1 MASVRASSHD
11 NVHEFRRAATQE
23 PLILLVPG
31 LHDSGPRHWQT
42 RWEAER
48 PDARRVELG
57 MWDDP
62 HRNTWVNQLNLAI
75 QRAGRPVVLVAH
87 SLGCLAVA
95 WWAHYEQA
103 VAGSPVVGAML
114 VAPPDVD
121 RPGADSRL
129 ARFSACPRQ
138 ELPFPAFLVASRNDP
153 WCNQRT
159 AYALA
164 RDWGCRFADAGD
176 TGHIN
181 ADSPIGEWHFGQAL
195 LKQLLREHARGQAEP
210 ANDPGRLREASV
222 PLPRRPGPSCPAGP
236 CPADQPNR
244 AARVAAAAVTSDQV
258 ASKPAGSPK

>member
-1 MASVRASSHD
+1 MATLNTNIHD
-11 NVHEFRRAATQE
+11 FRPQPPRGAAQE

-31 LHDSGPRHWQT
+31 LHDSGPDHWQT
-42 RWEAER
+42 RWETER

-62 HRNTWVNQLNLAI
+62 HRNTWVNKLNLAI
-75 QRAGRPVVLVAH
+75 HRAGRPVVLVAH

-95 WWAHYEQA
+95 WWAEYERPEF
-103 VAGSPVVGAML
+103 GNPVIGALL

-121 RPGADSRL
+121 HPGADPRL

-138 ELPFPAFLVASRNDP
+138 ELPFPSFLVASRNDP

-176 TGHIN
+176 AGHIN
-181 ADSPIGEWHFGQAL
+181 AEAGVGDWAFGQAL
-195 LKQLLREHARGQAEP
+195 LKQLLREGL
-210 ANDPGRLREASV
+210 GRL
-222 PLPRRPGPSCPAGP
+222 PDLHRPGPP
-236 CPADQPNR
+236 QPEVQPLGL
-244 AARVAAAAVTSDQV
+244 VAAEARPVTIVQTLR
-258 ASKPAGSPK
+258 